1 MAAADPSRPRPL
13 SSARAGKAEAAGEAR
28 ALHLRQG
35 RTLTLTSV
43 GNDELVEI
51 RGSSGLLELR
61 IRMTEEGSVLE
72 MESVRLSLRAAESI
86 DIDCKEFSVSAERSV
101 GLSSQGEITVQG
113 KADVRVDADGEV
125 HVTGE
130 MIYLN

>member
-1 MAAADPSRPRPL
+1 MATADPTEPRGLRDTRTGETAAA
-13 SSARAGKAEAAGEAR
+13 EAR

-43 GNDELVEI
+43 GKDELVEI
-51 RGSSGLLELR
+51 RGSSGVLELR
-61 IRMTEEGSVLE
+61 IRVTDEGAVLE
-72 MESVRLSLRAAESI
+72 MESVRLSLRAAESV
-86 DIDCKEFSVSAERSV
+86 DVDCKEFNVSAERSI
-101 GLSSQGEITVQG
+101 GLSAQGEIRVSG

-130 MIYLN
+130 TIYLN